1 MCMNDIWFYA
11 SLIFVVI
18 ILILYKSAVSLAK
31 LHSRRNRVSEYTIVL
46 SMILLLIGT
55 LLHYFGIIPQSYFIQ
70 LFFYLSLYIESVVY
84 NASINKNIP
93 YYKGAGLSAYSVL
106 YLMLGGYCIYYQ
118 GNIYLCSIIMCFMDM
133 IALFIMRKS
142 VHLTDDAQSINR

>member
-1 MCMNDIWFYA
+1 MNDIWFYA
-11 SLIFVVI
+11 LLIFVVI

-31 LHSRRNRVSEYTIVL
+31 LHNRRNRVSEYTIVL

-84 NASINKNIP
+84 NASINKDIP
-93 YYKGAGLSAYSVL
+93 YYNAHV
-106 YLMLGGYCIYYQ
+106 
-118 GNIYLCSIIMCFMDM
+118 
-133 IALFIMRKS
+133 R
-142 VHLTDDAQSINR
+142 

>member
-84 NASINKNIP
+84 NASINKTFHTIKALD
-93 YYKGAGLSAYSVL
+93 YLLILYS
-106 YLMLGGYCIYYQ
+106 
-118 GNIYLCSIIMCFMDM
+118 
-133 IALFIMRKS
+133 
-142 VHLTDDAQSINR
+142 T